1 TYTEVRELAYLG
13 ATVLHEDAIFP
24 VKAAGIPIHI
34 CNTME
39 PAAPGTWIVARSQ
52 EPAGAITGLAGR
64 RGYSAIQV
72 EKERSNNEV
81 GYCRKIL
88 SCLEKNGVPFEHL

>member
-1 TYTEVRELAYLG
+1 MTYTEVRELAYLG

-64 RGYSAIQV
+64 RGYFRHPGGKGAVQQRGGLLPENPV
-72 EKERSNNEV
+72 LPGEKRRS
-81 GYCRKIL
+81 L
-88 SCLEKNGVPFEHL
+88 